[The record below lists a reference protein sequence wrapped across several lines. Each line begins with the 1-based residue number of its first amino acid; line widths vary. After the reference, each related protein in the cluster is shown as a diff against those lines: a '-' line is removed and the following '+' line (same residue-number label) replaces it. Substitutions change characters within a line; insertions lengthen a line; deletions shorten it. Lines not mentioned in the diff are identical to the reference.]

1 MGIIVQK
8 FGGSS
13 VANTKELYNVCKHI
27 TKEYNKKNKIIVV
40 VSAQG
45 KTTDNLIK
53 EAIEINDNI
62 NKRELDTLIS
72 IGEQITIAKLVMCL
86 KKLGINAV
94 SLTGWQVPIQTDVN
108 YGDANI
114 KHINLDR
121 IIKEL
126 NQEKVVVIAGFQGIS
141 DDTNDITTLGRGGSD
156 TTAVAIAAA
165 INAER
170 CDIFKDVDG
179 IYNLDPKSNN
189 NAFKYE
195 NINYE
200 EMLELSNNGARVLH
214 NKSIMIA
221 KEFNVPIYVK
231 SVYNENSKGT
241 RITNWELI

>member
-86 KKLGINAV
+86 NKLGINAV
-94 SLTGWQVPIQTDVN
+94 SLIM
-108 YGDANI
+108 
-114 KHINLDR
+114 
-121 IIKEL
+121 
-126 NQEKVVVIAGFQGIS
+126 
-141 DDTNDITTLGRGGSD
+141 
-156 TTAVAIAAA
+156 
-165 INAER
+165 
-170 CDIFKDVDG
+170 
-179 IYNLDPKSNN
+179 
-189 NAFKYE
+189 
-195 NINYE
+195 
-200 EMLELSNNGARVLH
+200 EML
-214 NKSIMIA
+214 I
-221 KEFNVPIYVK
+221 
-231 SVYNENSKGT
+231 
-241 RITNWELI
+241 